1 MRPAILFF
9 MVMMMFGL
17 AKTATAETAYDFSFT
32 SIDGLPMPLAQ
43 FSGKAVLVVNTAS
56 ACGFTPQY
64 DELQALYDA
73 YRDKGLVVLG
83 VPSNDFGKQEPLTE
97 EGIKEFCEVNFN
109 ITFPLTEKEVVK
121 GEDAH
126 PFYRWAAEELG
137 GLAKPR
143 WNFHKYLI
151 GPDGRLRDWFST
163 TTSPVSSKIRTA
175 VDAALAR

>member
-32 SIDGLPMPLAQ
+32 SIDGQAMPLAQ

-175 VDAALAR
+175 VDAALAS